1 MPENKPSPL
10 KEEAIRANGE
20 FQKIAESKKYKVR
33 YPSKKVSAELYV
45 SLYLKG
51 QDASTKLDREV
62 AVDVKAFKKP
72 KGRNNGWVWI
82 EVKNVR
88 GQDGWINGESNFV
101 AFEREKDFI
110 LIPRTQVLHL
120 VNSKV
125 RFDLG
130 LVNSAHQAKYRV
142 YQRKG
147 RRDQI
152 AQVKISDLLKLNNV
166 SIWKKL

>member
-1 MPENKPSPL
+1 MQQKKQTPIREETLRAS
-10 KEEAIRANGE
+10 KEFEAIA
-20 FQKIAESKKYKVR
+20 SKMNYKVR
-33 YPSKKVSAELYV
+33 YPSKKVSNELYV

-51 QDASTKLDREV
+51 KDKEV
-62 AVDVKAFKKP
+62 AVDVKSWKKP
-72 KGRNNGWVWI
+72 KNKVKGGWVWI

-88 GQDGWINGESNFV
+88 GKDGWLYGKADFV
-101 AFEREKDFI
+101 VFEREKDFI

-120 VNSKV
+120 VNSLV

-130 LVNSAHQAKYRV
+130 FVSGAHQAKYRV
-142 YQRKG
+142 FQREG

-152 AQVKISDLLKLNNV
+152 TQVKISDLLKLNNV